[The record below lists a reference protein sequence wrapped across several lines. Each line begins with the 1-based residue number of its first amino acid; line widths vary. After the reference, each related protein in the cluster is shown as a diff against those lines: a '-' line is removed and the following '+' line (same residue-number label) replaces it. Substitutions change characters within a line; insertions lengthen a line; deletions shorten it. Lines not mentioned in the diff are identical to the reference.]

1 VKNLNA
7 LLLTAAISYEASV
20 SEHDIINV
28 LLYKAIN
35 KPNS

>member
-1 VKNLNA
+1 VNNLND
-7 LLLTAAISYEASV
+7 LLLTAAISYEASA
-20 SEHDIINV
+20 SGQDIINV